1 MQSPT
6 NPGEVAEPV
15 DFERLREI
23 SDDDRDL
30 MNELVS
36 LYVQQTEEFL
46 EALKTGIA
54 GRDFDSVRKT
64 AHKALGGSATCG
76 MNAVIPFLREL
87 EKAGEDK
94 NLESAELAL
103 TQSRAAFQQIRA
115 FLEANQSRP

>member
-6 NPGEVAEPV
+6 NSDSAPV

-30 MNELVS
+30 MNELID
-36 LYVQQTEEFL
+36 LYVQQTGEFL
-46 EALKTGIA
+46 DVLSDGIA
-54 GRDFDSVRKT
+54 RQDFESIRQI

-76 MNAVIPFLREL
+76 MNAVIPFFREL
-87 EKAGEDK
+87 EKAGADK
-94 NLESAELAL
+94 NLEAAERALA
-103 TQSRAAFQQIRA
+103 QSQTAFQQIQA